1 MATPDPGKARA
12 TPRPRV
18 LLIGRVQEVL
28 DRITAT
34 LAAEGLVAKG
44 TTDMAN
50 AATRFD
56 ARDFDLIAL
65 GGGVSAS
72 LRERLK
78 QTCTDRHPTVRIIDA
93 FAPVAVQQI
102 LAAARNVNPNEL
114 ASRFDVVASERAYR
128 LRLELTKECDLKI
141 QLYHARDRLESEPL
155 TEQRAPAGP
164 FELDLPSPRL
174 TPGLNILLVTLD
186 GREHHTHRIER
197 E

>member
-12 TPRPRV
+12 TPRTRV

-34 LAAEGLVAKG
+34 LATEGLTVKG
-44 TTDMAN
+44 TTDMVN
-50 AATRFD
+50 AARDFD

-65 GGGVSAS
+65 GGGVSAP

-78 QTCTDRHPTVRIIDA
+78 RTFTGRHPAVRIIDA

-102 LAAARNVNPNEL
+102 LAAARNVHPNEL
-114 ASRFDVVASERAYR
+114 ASRFDVIGSERAYR
-128 LRLELTKECDLKI
+128 LCLELTKECDLKI
-141 QLYHARDRLESEPL
+141 ELFHARDRLESEPL

-164 FELDLPSPRL
+164 FELTLPSPRL

-186 GREHHTHRIER
+186 AREHHMHRIER